1 MDPGKSLDY
10 PDPGSGTG
18 PETGSKWQC
27 LDGHAAQRAGVQVPS
42 YAAVSRQTVTCRD
55 LVVVVGQRPGTSLVA
70 SVSCFNMSLV

>member
-42 YAAVSRQTVTCRD
+42 YAAVFPANGHVSR
-55 LVVVVGQRPGTSLVA
+55 S
-70 SVSCFNMSLV
+70 SCSGWSKAWN